1 MTRLLG
7 FQGSRFI
14 TRVRRKNLGYLASML
29 PERPVSR
36 DTQKS
41 QTDPLTIGLVL
52 AGVVAVLILAGA
64 TFFNSDE
71 KKVDV
76 TTNPPSTEAPVTD

>member
-1 MTRLLG
+1 MPDKP
-7 FQGSRFI
+7 S
-14 TRVRRKNLGYLASML
+14 
-29 PERPVSR
+29 PETPVSS

-41 QTDPLTIGLVL
+41 QSDPLTIGLVL

-76 TTNPPSTEAPVTD
+76 TANPPSTEAPVTD

>member
-1 MTRLLG
+1 MPDKP
-7 FQGSRFI
+7 S
-14 TRVRRKNLGYLASML
+14 
-29 PERPVSR
+29 PETPVSS

-41 QTDPLTIGLVL
+41 RSDSALTIGLVL
-52 AGVVAVLILAGA
+52 AGVVAFLVLAGA

-76 TTNPPSTEAPVTD
+76 TANPPSTEAPVTD

>member
-1 MTRLLG
+1 MPDKP
-7 FQGSRFI
+7 S
-14 TRVRRKNLGYLASML
+14 

-41 QTDPLTIGLVL
+41 QSDSALTIGLVL

>member
-1 MTRLLG
+1 MPDKP
-7 FQGSRFI
+7 SR
-14 TRVRRKNLGYLASML
+14 
-29 PERPVSR
+29 ERPVGR

>member
-1 MTRLLG
+1 MPDKP
-7 FQGSRFI
+7 S
-14 TRVRRKNLGYLASML
+14 
-29 PERPVSR
+29 PERPVSS

-41 QTDPLTIGLVL
+41 QSDSALTIGLVL
-52 AGVVAVLILAGA
+52 AGVVAFLVLAGA

>member
-1 MTRLLG
+1 MPD
-7 FQGSRFI
+7 
-14 TRVRRKNLGYLASML
+14 KPN

-36 DTQKS
+36 DPQKS

-76 TTNPPSTEAPVTD
+76 TTNPPSTEAPVTDGPNSH

>member
-1 MTRLLG
+1 MPDKP
-7 FQGSRFI
+7 S
-14 TRVRRKNLGYLASML
+14 
-29 PERPVSR
+29 PETPVSS

-41 QTDPLTIGLVL
+41 QTDSGLTIGLVL
-52 AGVVAVLILAGA
+52 AGVVAFLVLAGA

-76 TTNPPSTEAPVTD
+76 TANPPSTEAPVTD

>member
-1 MTRLLG
+1 MPDKP
-7 FQGSRFI
+7 S
-14 TRVRRKNLGYLASML
+14 

-76 TTNPPSTEAPVTD
+76 TANPPSTEAPVTD

>member
-1 MTRLLG
+1 MPDKP
-7 FQGSRFI
+7 S
-14 TRVRRKNLGYLASML
+14 
-29 PERPVSR
+29 PETPVSS

-41 QTDPLTIGLVL
+41 QSDSALTIGLVL
-52 AGVVAVLILAGA
+52 AGVVAFLVLAGA

-76 TTNPPSTEAPVTD
+76 TANPPSTEAPVTD

>member
-1 MTRLLG
+1 MPDKP
-7 FQGSRFI
+7 S
-14 TRVRRKNLGYLASML
+14 

-41 QTDPLTIGLVL
+41 QSDSALTIGLVL
-52 AGVVAVLILAGA
+52 AGVVAFLVLAGA

-76 TTNPPSTEAPVTD
+76 TANPPSTEAPVTD

>member
-1 MTRLLG
+1 MPDKP
-7 FQGSRFI
+7 SR
-14 TRVRRKNLGYLASML
+14 
-29 PERPVSR
+29 ERPVSR

>member
-1 MTRLLG
+1 MPDKP
-7 FQGSRFI
+7 S
-14 TRVRRKNLGYLASML
+14 
-29 PERPVSR
+29 PETPVSS

-41 QTDPLTIGLVL
+41 QSDSALTIGLVL
-52 AGVVAVLILAGA
+52 AGVVAFLVLAGA

>member
-1 MTRLLG
+1 MPDKP
-7 FQGSRFI
+7 S
-14 TRVRRKNLGYLASML
+14 
-29 PERPVSR
+29 PETPVSS

-41 QTDPLTIGLVL
+41 QSDRVTALTIGLVL
-52 AGVVAVLILAGA
+52 AGVVAFLVLAGA

-76 TTNPPSTEAPVTD
+76 TANPPSTEAPVTD

>member
-1 MTRLLG
+1 MPDKP
-7 FQGSRFI
+7 S
-14 TRVRRKNLGYLASML
+14 
-29 PERPVSR
+29 PETPVSS

-41 QTDPLTIGLVL
+41 QSDSALTIGLVL
-52 AGVVAVLILAGA
+52 AGVVAFLILAGA

>member
-1 MTRLLG
+1 MPDKPSTDG
-7 FQGSRFI
+7 
-14 TRVRRKNLGYLASML
+14 
-29 PERPVSR
+29 PVSR